1 MAAKRKFAKQPKTKG
16 GVNTKYVRGAKNQ
29 KAAEKEIKSTA
40 KKYREGKL
48 TKAEMDKIAKK
59 RSKNVTK
66 SYKKAS
72 EKRRKKL
79 G

>member
-1 MAAKRKFAKQPKTKG
+1 MPRKFPKQPKTKG
-16 GVNTKYVRGAKNQ
+16 GVNTKYVRGAKNK
-29 KAAEKEIKSTA
+29 KAQEAEIKSTA

-48 TKAEMDKIAKK
+48 TKAEMERIAKR

-72 EKRRKKL
+72 EKRRKKIR
-79 G
+79 

>member
-1 MAAKRKFAKQPKTKG
+1 MNRSNFSSLMSKG
-16 GVNTKYVRGAKNQ
+16 GKNMDHGKNP
-29 KAAEKEIKSTA
+29 KAQEAEIKSTA

-48 TKAEMDKIAKK
+48 TKAEMERIAKR

-72 EKRRKKL
+72 KKR
-79 G
+79 

>member
-1 MAAKRKFAKQPKTKG
+1 MARKFKPQPKTKK
-16 GVNTKYVRGAKNQ
+16 GVNVKYVRGAKNK
-29 KAAEKEIKSTA
+29 KAQEAEIKSTA

-48 TKAEMDKIAKK
+48 TKAEMERIAKR

-72 EKRRKKL
+72 EKRRKKISK
-79 G
+79 